1 MWREVKSDAAFE
13 LRQLD
18 QLLESFGPLLARTP
32 ATDPD
37 RIDTTALGA
46 MLHSFYTGVENIFK
60 RIAIESE
67 GAIPGGESWHSELL
81 KSMAVP
87 AANRPAVIT
96 MGLRDRLADYL
107 AFRHVFRSAYSF
119 LLRWDRM
126 APLVLHCEAT
136 LRLLET
142 ELDAFL
148 AARTD

>member
-1 MWREVKSDAAFE
+1 M
-13 LRQLD
+13 
-18 QLLESFGPLLARTP
+18 ESFDPLLART
-32 ATDPD
+32 AAGEPD
-37 RIDTTALGA
+37 QIDTVAWGA

-60 RIAIESE
+60 RIALESE

-81 KSMAVP
+81 KSMAMP

-96 MGLRDRLADYL
+96 TGLRDRLAEYL

-126 APLVLHCEAT
+126 APLTFDCETT

-142 ELDAFL
+142 ELDVFL